1 MHISDNFDDEKYTK
15 YTDLQTG
22 DAKREV
28 SGNSAGLQMHKTKK
42 ASKYIAFGGISWL
55 LRL

>member
-28 SGNSAGLQMHKTKK
+28 SGNSAGLQMHKTKNVDPHSQLIK
-42 ASKYIAFGGISWL
+42 QPASK
-55 LRL
+55 